1 MAERTKAE
9 LREEVA
15 ELKDQL
21 ERAKQRAD
29 HDVERA
35 RADLAKIDPEARAL
49 STCVQALDQLPKRN
63 TWDDVSPVGRVLSAL
78 TERYGLPN
86 TQAQVGEYRARAEE
100 AESELEMLR
109 EHVRGIIGALEGT
122 L

>member
-15 ELKDQL
+15 ELKDLL

-49 STCVQALDQLPKRN
+49 STCVQALDQLPKRSA
-63 TWDDVSPVGRVLSAL
+63 WDDVAPVGRVLSAL
-78 TERYGLPN
+78 AERYGLPN
-86 TQAQVGEYRARAEE
+86 TQAQVREYRARAEE

-109 EHVRGIIGALEGT
+109 EHVRGVIGALEGT